1 MKPGDFAS
9 GSEKSRAA
17 VRRLVDQRTPG
28 TVATTMWMDIG
39 HVGEP
44 TCSPCMQGEDGRL
57 GRICC
62 IPDGMT
68 IEEAERIM
76 AEREAR
82 KGSDSAGAR
91 STHSPI
97 V

>member
-1 MKPGDFAS
+1 MKPGDFAL
-9 GSEKSRAA
+9 GSKRSRAA
-17 VRRLVDQRTPG
+17 ARRLVDQRTAD
-28 TVATTMWMDIG
+28 TIATTIWMDIG

-44 TCSPCMQGEDGRL
+44 SCSSWMEGENGRL

-76 AEREAR
+76 AERKTR
-82 KGSDSAGAR
+82 KGSDSAGAC
-91 STHSPI
+91 SPHSPI

>member
-1 MKPGDFAS
+1 MKPGNFVL

-17 VRRLVDQRTPG
+17 ARRLADQRTAG
-28 TVATTMWMDIG
+28 TVATTIWMDIG

-44 TCSPCMQGEDGRL
+44 SCSPWTEGEDGSL

-68 IEEAERIM
+68 IEEAKRIL
-76 AEREAR
+76 AR
-82 KGSDSAGAR
+82 KGPD
-91 STHSPI
+91 
-97 V
+97 